1 MAEAGRDKE
10 RRMERIEACP
20 ACGGRSFSAFK
31 KANFSVEDI
40 SSVDVMITDK
50 AYGKVWDLD
59 RCTDCTHVFANP
71 CPTPDFIQ
79 SLYGEIVDPVYQ
91 DEAEGRQKNFERILK
106 RLERLR
112 PARGPLFD
120 VGAATG
126 ILMNMARERDWEPE
140 GVEPSSWAVETA
152 RDRYDLEIRSGD
164 FETAELPED
173 RYAAVTMVDFI
184 EHVPD
189 PMAALVKAGE
199 ILRGDGVL
207 CIVTPD
213 IRSLAAR
220 AAGARW
226 WHYRPAHLAYFTH
239 RSLQALLGRAG
250 LKILKTRRYAWTFSV
265 HYLLTR
271 ISLMRF
277 LVKNPSWASFFGRFP
292 IKLALGDSF
301 EIYAGKK
308 PS

>member
-1 MAEAGRDKE
+1 MAEAGRDKK

-40 SSVDVMITDK
+40 SPEEIKITDK
-50 AYGKVWDLD
+50 SYGKVWALE
-59 RCTDCTHVFANP
+59 RCADCTHVFANP
-71 CPTPDFIQ
+71 RPTPEFIQ
-79 SLYGEIVDPVYQ
+79 SLYGDIVDPVYQ
-91 DEAEGRQKNFERILK
+91 DEAEGRQKNFERILI

-112 PARGPLFD
+112 PAQGPLFD

-126 ILMNMARERDWEPE
+126 ILMNMARERGWEPE
-140 GVEPSSWAVETA
+140 GVEPSSWAIKTA
-152 RDRYDLEIRSGD
+152 RDRYDLHILAGD
-164 FETAELPED
+164 FETAAIPEN
-173 RYAAVTMVDFI
+173 RFTAVTMVDFI
-184 EHVPD
+184 EHIPD
-189 PMAALVKAGE
+189 PRSALVKAVE
-199 ILRGDGVL
+199 ILCGDGIL

-213 IRSLAAR
+213 INSLAAR
-220 AAGARW
+220 MAGSRW

-239 RSLQALLGRAG
+239 RSLQTLLNQAG
-250 LKILKTRRYAWTFSV
+250 LTILKTRRYAWTFSA

-277 LVKNPSWASFFGRFP
+277 LVKNPRMASFFSRIP

-301 EIYAGKK
+301 EIYAGKST
-308 PS
+308 P